1 MIFKSIFLNSSP
13 SIFVKSY
20 LNAVHRREHRERS
33 QLASRERLGLLEK
46 HKDYVLRARDYNKK
60 QKRLR
65 ALQLKAAFKNPDEFY
80 FKMQTTKTKNG
91 VHIAERN
98 EKFSAEFLKLL
109 KTQDKNYVNYQ
120 NSINKFKID
129 KLKNAMHFVENNQGE
144 IDEEDS
150 EINETKKSN
159 HTIFVDDEEEVKNFD
174 AAKHFNTYPE
184 LLSRKFNRPTKEII
198 KSAKLNIDDNI
209 NVEKLVKARSKNIR
223 ELSSRIQREK
233 NLTSVQNEMDIQ
245 KALMGKGR
253 RRKVGTDKNGLP
265 IYKWKQERK
274 K

>member
-1 MIFKSIFLNSSP
+1 MSS
-13 SIFVKSY
+13 
-20 LNAVHRREHRERS
+20 LRNAVHRREHRERS

-60 QKRLR
+60 QKRLK

-80 FKMQTTKTKNG
+80 FKMQSTKTKDG

-98 EKFSAEFLKLL
+98 EKFSADFLKLL

-120 NSINKFKID
+120 NSINKLKIE
-129 KLKNAMHFVENNQGE
+129 KLKNAMHFMENDQEQEEEYDVGE
-144 IDEEDS
+144 TS
-150 EINETKKSN
+150 KTN
-159 HTIFVDDEEEVKNFD
+159 HTIFVDDDEEVKRFD
-174 AAKHFNTYPE
+174 AAEHFNTYPE
-184 LLSRKFNRPTKEII
+184 LLSRKFNRPTKEIV
-198 KSAKLNIDDNI
+198 KSAQLNVDDNI
-209 NVEKLVKARSKNIR
+209 NVKKLVKSRSKNIR

>member
-1 MIFKSIFLNSSP
+1 MSS
-13 SIFVKSY
+13 
-20 LNAVHRREHRERS
+20 LRNAVHRREHRERS

-80 FKMQTTKTKNG
+80 FKMQSTKTKDG

-98 EKFSAEFLKLL
+98 EKFSADFLKLL
-109 KTQDKNYVNYQ
+109 KTQDKNYVNFQ
-120 NSINKFKID
+120 NSINKLKIE
-129 KLKNAMHFVENNQGE
+129 KLKNTIHFIENNK
-144 IDEEDS
+144 DEENNDS
-150 EINETKKSN
+150 NETTKAK
-159 HTIFVDDEEEVKNFD
+159 HTIFVEDEEEAKNFD
-174 AAKHFNTYPE
+174 PAKHFNTYPE

-198 KSAKLNIDDNI
+198 KSAKLNIDDNV
-209 NVEKLVKARSKNIR
+209 NVEKLVKAKSKNIR

-265 IYKWKQERK
+265 VYKWKQERK